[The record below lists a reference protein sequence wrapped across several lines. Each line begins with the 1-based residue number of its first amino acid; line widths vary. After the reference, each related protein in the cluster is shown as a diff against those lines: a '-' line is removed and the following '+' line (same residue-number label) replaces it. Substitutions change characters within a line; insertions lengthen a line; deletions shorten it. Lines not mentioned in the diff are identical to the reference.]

1 VKAAVLALL
10 AAASVAAAAVG
21 PRTGVRARPADAAA
35 ARSAF
40 PALDAAV
47 EEAVARQ
54 EFPVIPL
61 DGRFVMARIYFEA
74 GGGGFG
80 GFRRRGFGGD
90 PPWHHDYPYAE
101 QNFTQILREL
111 TYVNPYTEG
120 GNVFP
125 LDDPKL
131 MNYPIAYMSEP
142 GFWVPTDEEAAALRT
157 YLLKGGFLIFDDFGF
172 EHADNL
178 VMQMRRV
185 FPELQFQ
192 RLQPDADVFDSFFLI
207 DITTIVLPSYR
218 GGNIEFWGIYED
230 NDPRKRLLAIAGVN
244 GDLGEFW
251 EYSGTGFYPV
261 DLSNEAYKVGVNYVM
276 YALTH

>member
-1 VKAAVLALL
+1 PGGSALPARTRLLRGRRPRCSAAGSAARTRDRAQLRTRPAVAAAHPRRRHQSVKAAVLALL

-131 MNYPIAYMSEP
+131 TNYPIAYMSEP
-142 GFWVPTDEEAAALRT
+142 GFWVPTDEEAAALR
-157 YLLKGGFLIFDDFGF
+157 
-172 EHADNL
+172 
-178 VMQMRRV
+178 
-185 FPELQFQ
+185 
-192 RLQPDADVFDSFFLI
+192 
-207 DITTIVLPSYR
+207 
-218 GGNIEFWGIYED
+218 
-230 NDPRKRLLAIAGVN
+230 
-244 GDLGEFW
+244 
-251 EYSGTGFYPV
+251 
-261 DLSNEAYKVGVNYVM
+261 
-276 YALTH
+276 

>member
-1 VKAAVLALL
+1 MKALALGL
-10 AAASVAAAAVG
+10 VVAAGAAAVVVAPDG
-21 PRTGVRARPADAAA
+21 AERPTAARPGAGT
-35 ARSAF
+35 AF
-40 PALDAAV
+40 PALAAAV
-47 EEAVARQ
+47 SAATADRQ
-54 EFPVIPL
+54 DFPVIPL
-61 DGRFVMARIYFEA
+61 DGRFVMARIYFDA

-80 GFRRRGFGGD
+80 GFRRRGGGGD

-120 GNVFP
+120 GNVFR
-125 LDDPKL
+125 LDDPL
-131 MNYPIAYMSEP
+131 FMSYPIAYMSEP
-142 GFWVPTDEEAAALRT
+142 GFWVPSDEEAAGLRT
-157 YLLKGGFLIFDDFGF
+157 YLEKGGFVIFDDFGF
-172 EHADNL
+172 EHMYNL
-178 VMQMRRV
+178 VEQMRRV
-185 FPELQFQ
+185 LPELQFVQ
-192 RLQPDADVFDSFFLI
+192 LRPDADVFDSFFLI

-218 GGNIEFWGIYED
+218 GGNIEFWGIFED
-230 NDPRKRLLAIAGVN
+230 NDPDKRLMAVAGVN